1 MPDEAT
7 PQSYATHRRYVPLY
21 HFVTPLI
28 LLLNLLW
35 TFVGIY
41 HAWRGESRFDR
52 GNSVVQVLVALAL
65 LLVWFYARSF
75 ALAVQDRLIRQE
87 MWLRLGELLPL
98 DQRPRILDL
107 SASQLIA
114 LRFASDEELP
124 ALTRKVLDE
133 KIDNREAIKRL
144 IVNWKADHQRA

>member
-1 MPDEAT
+1 MPEPV
-7 PQSYATHRRYVPLY
+7 PQSYANHRRYVPLY

-41 HAWRGESRFDR
+41 HWRDGSRFDHV
-52 GNSVVQVLVALAL
+52 NSFVQVLVAAAL
-65 LLVWFYARSF
+65 LLIWFYVRSF
-75 ALAVQDRLIRQE
+75 PLAVQDRLIRQE

-98 DQRPRILDL
+98 DQRARIPEL
-107 SASQLIA
+107 SVDQLVG

-133 KIDNREAIKRL
+133 KIADREAIKRL
-144 IVNWKADHQRA
+144 IQNWKADNVRA